1 MSTVFHVT
9 VHVRPRDVAR
19 FLEAAEPTIERMKRE
34 PELMHFEMYQVHD
47 SPGTITWIEKWS
59 EPVDWI
65 MKKQR
70 PNFGVSRMSD
80 YPIRPPTPQAM
91 LHRLPDKPETELQEN
106 TKPSKYIILIT
117 ASTSVAGKAQ
127 IAKSVAA
134 ALSCPLFQGDS
145 LHETSA
151 KAATVGMSR
160 GLSRADGDDEAF
172 RPNEARYERMWLSK
186 MTRTGLL
193 FPEESRPANEGF
205 SGFGGTSSTSTSR
218 RGSFSSIASATS
230 DAASTSSIARSF
242 MSSGPPTTKYVNKPV
257 ISTPLGDETGRKS
270 NPALMVVTHPELE
283 QWHKDSIRKTVEE
296 YGIGLLFVPLY
307 EEEEELPVLKP
318 LDPRAMTSFGSVPRP
333 KAAHGYLGEETVL
346 RVDIEAKV
354 EEITQEIMENAREI
368 MEV

>member
-19 FLEAAEPTIERMKRE
+19 FLEAAEPTIERLKRE

-65 MKKQR
+65 MK
-70 PNFGVSRMSD
+70 
-80 YPIRPPTPQAM
+80 AM
-91 LHRLPDKPETELQEN
+91 LHRLPDKPETGLQEN

-117 ASTSVAGKAQ
+117 ASTSVAGKVQ

-151 KAATVGMSR
+151 KAATVGMWR
-160 GLSRADGDDEAF
+160 GLSGADGDAEAV

-242 MSSGPPTTKYVNKPV
+242 MSSGLPTTKYVNKPV
-257 ISTPLGDETGRKS
+257 ISTPLGDEIGRKL

-346 RVDIEAKV
+346 RVHIEAKV
-354 EEITQEIMENAREI
+354 EEITQEIVENARGI